1 MRDAGDRYDN
11 EGAMKQNGKHIPA
24 KSRDWLE
31 EECLKLAKQTRSGRE
46 IQRVTIRR
54 LNPKGS
60 APNWKVADLIPQPA
74 MQYSADVRAALAHLP
89 GTYALEGDR
98 D

>member
-1 MRDAGDRYDN
+1 
-11 EGAMKQNGKHIPA
+11 MKQNGKLKHMPA

-31 EECLKLAKQTRSGRE
+31 AECLKHAKQIRSGRE

-54 LNPKGS
+54 LNPRGA

-74 MQYSADVRAALAHLP
+74 MQFSEEVRAALAHLP
-89 GTYALEGDR
+89 GIYALEGDR